1 MFKTGFW
8 KYPISEET
16 LPPDQGGISEEEMR
30 ERQLHSRNFTPY
42 EQVCMLVLSVSSW
55 CVCVCAFMSRE
66 REPESERV
74 RIQLASGSHREMKRQ
89 RYLET

>member
-42 EQVCMLVLSVSSW
+42 EQVCML
-55 CVCVCAFMSRE
+55 C
-66 REPESERV
+66 
-74 RIQLASGSHREMKRQ
+74 
-89 RYLET
+89 